1 MTRKEAITFIE
12 KSTSPV
18 FTYGLEG
25 SDLGT
30 PVARDA
36 AIEDIK
42 NMEEDVWNDG
52 DIYELGFEDQ

>member
-1 MTRKEAITFIE
+1 MTRKEAIEFIE
-12 KSTSPV
+12 KSTSSV

-30 PVARDA
+30 PVARDS

-42 NMEEDVWNDG
+42 NMEDIAWHNG
-52 DIYELGFEDQ
+52 DIYELEIED